1 MMYKSSKMPIPV
13 LSLATVTYTSF
24 ILMGS
29 LCLRSGISFAVF
41 QEHGIS
47 SSWTGFIE
55 CSIIAGYITSFLLGM
70 DTKVLSRFTTRQC
83 WMGLCITATC
93 ALLVNGFIFCI
104 HHRSTILVVSV
115 VTRALQGANG
125 YIATMM
131 VVDSLK
137 LLAPEKFDSLLG
149 LVGAAQ
155 MLGMTL
161 SVTICNLI
169 VDNLGY
175 TPAFVIFAALAL
187 VALGICFAFL
197 PTGPTF
203 CSTSTRPEVNFLLY
217 LRRFKID

>member
-1 MMYKSSKMPIPV
+1 MMI
-13 LSLATVTYTSF
+13 
-24 ILMGS
+24 
-29 LCLRSGISFAVF
+29 
-41 QEHGIS
+41 
-47 SSWTGFIE
+47 
-55 CSIIAGYITSFLLGM
+55 
-70 DTKVLSRFTTRQC
+70 
-83 WMGLCITATC
+83 
-93 ALLVNGFIFCI
+93 
-104 HHRSTILVVSV
+104 
-115 VTRALQGANG
+115 
-125 YIATMM
+125 
-131 VVDSLK
+131 VDSLK

-187 VALGICFAFL
+187 VALGLCFAFL

-217 LRRFKID
+217 LRRFKIDKVLGAYWSNQVPNLQGPVHASILHILYDLYTANYTIRNRSN